1 MCLKKKKKKKKK
13 KRKADDGAGAGAGAG
28 SSPKKAKKES
38 EAPQCGVNQNK
49 DPADKLRPDTK
60 SGPEQKGPF
69 GKNYE
74 GGIPANQPLV
84 DALWE
89 LRGLEFKGGATYKA
103 IAYGKGAAMIATLPY
118 KVVDSK
124 VLVAKKTKVK
134 FIGKGLAQKIQEF
147 LDDGKIQKSE
157 DYKMGIA

>member
-1 MCLKKKKKKKKK
+1 MN
-13 KRKADDGAGAGAGAG
+13 
-28 SSPKKAKKES
+28 E
-38 EAPQCGVNQNK
+38 NK
-49 DPADKLRPDTK
+49 DPSDKLRPDTK

-103 IAYGKGAAMIATLPY
+103 IAYGPSPDIRFSVITFACA
-118 KVVDSK
+118 DFCSC
-124 VLVAKKTKVK
+124 
-134 FIGKGLAQKIQEF
+134 
-147 LDDGKIQKSE
+147 
-157 DYKMGIA
+157 